1 MKPLFNIYL
10 CLFASLL
17 FIAAC
22 NDSDEEGIT
31 GFTIDTQEVTLGA
44 TGGIGAD
51 KMWLQV
57 PNGWQ
62 R

>member
-22 NDSDEEGIT
+22 NDSDEEGLL
-31 GFTIDTQEVTLGA
+31 VSPLTL
-44 TGGIGAD
+44 
-51 KMWLQV
+51 KKLH
-57 PNGWQ
+57 
-62 R
+62 

>member
-44 TGGIGAD
+44 TRRNGA
-51 KMWLQV
+51 
-57 PNGWQ
+57 G
-62 R
+62 

>member
-22 NDSDEEGIT
+22 NDSDEEWIT
-31 GFTIDTQEVTLGA
+31 GFSIDTQEGTLGA
-44 TGGIGAD
+44 T
-51 KMWLQV
+51 
-57 PNGWQ
+57 
-62 R
+62 

>member
-1 MKPLFNIYL
+1 MKPLFKIYL
-10 CLFASLL
+10 YLFAGLL

-44 TGGIGAD
+44 IGGI
-51 KMWLQV
+51 L
-57 PNGWQ
+57 
-62 R
+62 